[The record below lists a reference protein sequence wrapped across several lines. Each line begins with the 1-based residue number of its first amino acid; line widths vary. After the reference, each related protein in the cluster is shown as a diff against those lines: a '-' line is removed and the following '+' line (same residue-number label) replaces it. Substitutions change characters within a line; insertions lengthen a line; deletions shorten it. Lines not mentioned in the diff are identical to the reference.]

1 MAEFYDVV
9 IKTEVKHRRN
19 VKPDALHWNS
29 IEKKLEYWD
38 GEKFVNSSAEVRD
51 VLVNSNAGEVSAASY
66 GQIGQARKLD
76 SSTHLDSLTIDGFYL
91 GNTTFACT
99 EANGYPETANLLPSV
114 RVSTCGSMVIQHLS
128 MAGARLYGRVSYD
141 KGATWQSWL
150 GMGGTKGTK
159 LVLYVSKSGS
169 DSASGADADHPVL
182 TIARAIRIATAV
194 MAGVMDST
202 VELRVGEGSWGN
214 LTLKGLPFVLALK
227 PYDGA
232 VPTAYSASLP
242 VYGSVTVT
250 SSAVELTGFVANALT
265 VQHGGNAWIATG
277 YKRMGAVCA
286 EYGGRVIF
294 ASANTATNL
303 WEVTPQTVY
312 AAGVVITTTGGLVE
326 MYYLHIKL
334 AGDVTVSGGFV
345 VASRGGKLNM
355 HRYATM
361 FDSTAFRV
369 TGKKCD
375 VKTSAVVNSMEVGGT
390 HDFFTLVLP
399 GSGYAFE
406 KGAIINGYTY
416 GQVATVNGQQPD
428 ENGNVEAGGLPL
440 GFEYFQTNPNVQAG
454 SLPMVGG
461 EWSRAIYADLWEW
474 VQKQEGYLIPEA
486 EWQEKAAANGGAVP
500 FYSDGDGSTTFR
512 VPALT
517 VWCKG
522 QGGNEAVGD
531 YLADMFGS
539 HKHNVTV
546 TASGSTAEAG
556 GHTHTRGTMN
566 ITGAVS
572 SSPSAGALRMSTNG
586 MSVSGA
592 FSATV
597 ASESHA
603 GWSSYSGQHI
613 RSLEFDASRSWT
625 GETSNA
631 GSHSHTVTL
640 NTTVS
645 EDEQGGTET
654 RPRTIV
660 GLYCVVAYSTVTSSG
675 AIDLEDVRDLLLE
688 TQEVVEEA
696 TEGAVKTVNG
706 EEPDENGN
714 VDVGGL
720 PLGTAFPYT
729 GKDVPPG
736 TLRADGTTYTDMRA
750 AFPEFYA
757 WVVQSGLTKPLGS
770 YALVEGSC
778 GYYGLDESTGTVR
791 MPTLAAGVFGADAA
805 SKYGLA
811 VEAGLPGHTHT
822 RGTMNITG
830 SQRLSTKRWPA
841 AAASS
846 GTALYSSDTSTDGY
860 LSGSSDS
867 ASGAT
872 TLNLDASRTWTGET
886 SEPTNPIYG
895 KSDTVTPAHVKYPWV
910 IVVYNAATPM
920 SMVEA
925 AEFLTMLDGKASKE
939 DLLNA
944 IPAGFIMDFAGNTE
958 PAGRWL
964 PAWTGAAVSRTTYA
978 ELFAAIGTTYG
989 AGDGSTTF
997 NLPNQTDR
1005 VRQGGATAGAYKEA
1019 GLPNITG
1026 SLTGSGGEGE
1036 FARGTAGITATGAL
1050 TTKHASGTW
1059 AGYESYGGYYLK
1071 QIGFDASRSNAI
1083 YGKSST
1089 IQMAALVTRPFIKY

>member
-9 IKTEVKHRRN
+9 ISTEVKHRRN

-38 GEKFVNSSAEVRD
+38 GEKFVNASAEVRD

-334 AGDVTVSGGFV
+334 TGDVTVSGGFV

-416 GQVATVNGQQPD
+416 GQVNTVNGNPPD

-461 EWSRAIYADLWEW
+461 EWSRTIYADLWEW

-486 EWQEKAAANGGAVP
+486 EWQAKASANSGAVP
-500 FYSDGDGSTTFR
+500 FYSDGDGVTTFR

-546 TASGSTAEAG
+546 TASGSTAAAG

-566 ITGAVS
+566 ITGTFALGDVS
-572 SSPSAGALRMSTNG
+572 DGYTTYTNHLQY
-586 MSVSGA
+586 SEGA
-592 FSATV
+592 FYSDGSKSANSYNESGTGAD
-597 ASESHA
+597 AS
-603 GWSSYSGQHI
+603 I
-613 RSLEFDASRSWT
+613 PKFDASRSWT

-631 GSHSHTVTL
+631 GNHSHTVTL
-640 NTTVS
+640 NTTVA
-645 EDEQGGTET
+645 EDEQGGEET

-660 GLYCVVAYSTVTSSG
+660 GLYCVVAYGAVTSSG
-675 AIDLEDVRDLLLE
+675 AIDLDDVRDLLLE

-750 AFPEFYA
+750 AFPDFYA
-757 WVVQSGLTKPLGS
+757 WVVASGLTVPLGS

-778 GYYGLDESTGTVR
+778 GFYGVDESTGTVR

-805 SKYGLA
+805 SKYGQA
-811 VEAGLPGHTHT
+811 VEAGLP
-822 RGTMNITG
+822 NITG
-830 SQRLSTKRWPA
+830 
-841 AAASS
+841 
-846 GTALYSSDTSTDGY
+846 YFI
-860 LSGSSDS
+860 SGSQSGF
-867 ASGAT
+867 ASTSKVGGAFYVAT
-872 TLNLDASRTWTGET
+872 EVSTHTAALNGDAYTSYPMGIDASR
-886 SEPTNPIYG
+886 SNPIYG
-895 KSDTVTPAHVKYPWV
+895 KSDTVTPSHVKYPWV

-997 NLPNQTDR
+997 NLPNLTDR
-1005 VRQGGATAGAYKEA
+1005 VRQGGATAGEYKEA

-1026 SLTGSGGEGE
+1026 SVSTSRFGYGESNNGSG
-1036 FARGTAGITATGAL
+1036 ALRLNKNSSTGPDYNSD
-1050 TTKHASGTW
+1050 TKSNQL
-1059 AGYESYGGYYLK
+1059 S
-1071 QIGFDASRSNAI
+1071 FDASRSNTT
-1083 YGKSST
+1083 YGKSNT
-1089 IQMAALVTRPFIKY
+1089 VQMAALVTRPFIKY